1 MLEIEPEYFEEIYK
15 RVYFMEDVVYCDAT
29 HGRYGMVL
37 LIQSPTFD
45 LIKKRVAEISRN
57 IDGILKVKQYQIM
70 NLLEM

>member
-1 MLEIEPEYFEEIYK
+1 MLEIEPEYFEDIYK

-29 HGRYGMVL
+29 RGSYGMVL

-45 LIKKRVAEISRN
+45 LIKKRVTELSRN
-57 IDGILKVKQYQIM
+57 IDGILKLKQYQIM